1 MEERKITLSL
11 PHLPILLEIQS
22 EAATSTVDIL
32 FHRRC
37 ASFLSIFSGPQI
49 KNEMKM
55 LTVRDSPYPHK
66 KVEERERENK
76 RCRLFLLEWAAV
88 LTKRG
93 QMLLFNFI
101 CQDVSG

>member
-55 LTVRDSPYPHK
+55 LTVRDSHYPHK

-76 RCRLFLLEWAAV
+76 RCRLFL
-88 LTKRG
+88 
-93 QMLLFNFI
+93 
-101 CQDVSG
+101 

>member
-22 EAATSTVDIL
+22 EAGTSNVDTYYSTSAVPL
-32 FHRRC
+32 FFQF
-37 ASFLSIFSGPQI
+37 FLRPQI

-55 LTVRDSPYPHK
+55 LTVRDSHYPHK

-76 RCRLFLLEWAAV
+76 SVAYFLFSWNGLL
-88 LTKRG
+88 
-93 QMLLFNFI
+93 
-101 CQDVSG
+101 C